1 MGDSIKVE
9 ILRPDGIV
17 YQNDA
22 VAAVTLPGEKGLF
35 TVLPQHAS
43 LISSLVE
50 GSIKIVEHVGE
61 GEGGS
66 EGTERVV
73 PVKGGFVE
81 VNKNVVSVCV
91 K

>member
-50 GSIKIVEHVGE
+50 GSIKIVEHAGE
-61 GEGGS
+61 GESTDGRAAGRMI
-66 EGTERVV
+66 EGERQ
-73 PVKGGFVE
+73 
-81 VNKNVVSVCV
+81 
-91 K
+91 